1 MKIPASICGTT
12 LMLGILLASSALAED
27 AFCGRW
33 EMDVAA
39 SSYASGDLPQA
50 MTIEMDNANGHEHY
64 RSRTVRR
71 NQQVATA
78 EYTADYDGRL
88 AMVVG
93 DSGML
98 TPVSLKR
105 VSANIIEATY
115 QRAFQTI
122 ARSTRV
128 VSADALTLTITTTIS
143 GEPQNTVNVGVYKR
157 GEHTRPTVAGNIE

>member
-1 MKIPASICGTT
+1 MFGS
-12 LMLGILLASSALAED
+12 LSASSALGED
-27 AFCGRW
+27 AFCGTW
-33 EMDVAA
+33 VMDVAA
-39 SSYASGDLPQA
+39 SWYATGDLPQA
-50 MTIEMDNANGHEHY
+50 MTIEIDTANGHEHY

-98 TPVSLKR
+98 TPVALKR
-105 VSANIIEATY
+105 VSANTIEATY

-128 VSADALTLTITTTIS
+128 VSADALSMTITTTIS

-157 GEHTRPTVAGNIE
+157 GEHTRAAVAGNIE

>member
-1 MKIPASICGTT
+1 MKIPVSICVAT
-12 LMLGILLASSALAED
+12 LMFGVAAASSTPED

-33 EMDVAA
+33 VMDVAA
-39 SSYASGDLPQA
+39 SSYAAGDLPQA
-50 MTIEMDNANGHEHY
+50 MTIEMDTANGHEHY

-78 EYTADYDGRL
+78 EYTADYDSRL

-105 VSANIIEATY
+105 VNANTIEATY

-143 GEPQNTVNVGVYKR
+143 GETQNTVNIGIYKKADLH
-157 GEHTRPTVAGNIE
+157 GQPLAGNIE

>member
-1 MKIPASICGTT
+1 MFGT
-12 LMLGILLASSALAED
+12 LPASSALGED

-33 EMDVAA
+33 VMNVAA
-39 SSYASGDLPQA
+39 SSYATGDLPQA
-50 MTIEMDNANGHEHY
+50 MIIEMDTANGHEHY

-71 NQQVATA
+71 NQQIATA
-78 EYTADYDGRL
+78 EYTADFDGRL

-105 VSANIIEATY
+105 MSANTIEATY

-122 ARSTRV
+122 ARSIRV
-128 VSADALTLTITTTIS
+128 VSADALTMTITTTIS
-143 GEPQNTVNVGVYKR
+143 GEPQNIVNIGIYDR
-157 GEHTRPTVAGNIE
+157 EDIHGQPLAGNIE

>member
-1 MKIPASICGTT
+1 MKIPASICVAT
-12 LMLGILLASSALAED
+12 LMFGVAPASGALEED
-27 AFCGRW
+27 AFCGKW
-33 EMDVAA
+33 VMNVAA
-39 SSYASGDLPQA
+39 SSYASGDVPQA

-105 VSANIIEATY
+105 VNANTVEATY

-128 VSADALTLTITTTIS
+128 LSADALTMTITTTIS
-143 GEPQNTVNVGVYKR
+143 GEAQNIVNIGIYDR
-157 GEHTRPTVAGNIE
+157 ADLHGQPLAGNIE